1 MSTDDRLTALRR
13 TLPADMD
20 TARRSVVM
28 AALAGLEAA
37 IAAKLALYVQGDPH
51 ALDDVARDPSGVAVV
66 CAFAAA
72 AEAINAAVGD
82 DATRGYAALAT
93 LHERAAEYTAA
104 HHEITGRPTG
114 GNAP

>member
-1 MSTDDRLTALRR
+1 
-13 TLPADMD
+13 
-20 TARRSVVM
+20 M
-28 AALAGLEAA
+28 AALASLEAA
-37 IAAKLALYVQGDPH
+37 IAAKLALYVQGDPR
-51 ALDDVARDPSGVAVV
+51 ALDDFARDPAGVAVV

-104 HHEITGRPTG
+104 LLEITGRPTG
-114 GNAP
+114 GNAE